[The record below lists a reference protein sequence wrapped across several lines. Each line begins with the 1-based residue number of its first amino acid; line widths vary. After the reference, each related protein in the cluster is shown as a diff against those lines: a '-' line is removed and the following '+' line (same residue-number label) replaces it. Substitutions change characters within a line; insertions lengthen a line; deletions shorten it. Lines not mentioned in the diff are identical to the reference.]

1 MKVLFSSKSVDVC
14 TSRLVHHFFR
24 VLKVFTINIR
34 WWLKHSKT
42 YIWRSTGLLGWRRI
56 KWHRALSLW
65 WWMLRHMVL
74 YPQRQH
80 QNRLLGGPFWCRVM
94 FLGSVIFWL
103 LSSACVSQCPVLYY
117 TARLHGSCAP
127 PPERAFYYWCLRL
140 AFINRNVTQ
149 QDFKSFS
156 DTDVIKTDRYFS
168 LSPNYHIALI
178 TFTARIYVLL
188 QVALLI
194 TRYILTILILLAAYV
209 FYKIQF
215 LLLSKKGQVVYDYD
229 PALGYLPRYTQ
240 W

>member
-1 MKVLFSSKSVDVC
+1 VKVLFSSKSVDVC

-127 PPERAFYYWCLRL
+127 PPWA
-140 AFINRNVTQ
+140 
-149 QDFKSFS
+149 S
-156 DTDVIKTDRYFS
+156 
-168 LSPNYHIALI
+168 
-178 TFTARIYVLL
+178 VLL
-188 QVALLI
+188 LMSAFSFHQSKCHAARFQELQWYR
-194 TRYILTILILLAAYV
+194 RYKNWSV
-209 FYKIQF
+209 FF
-215 LLLSKKGQVVYDYD
+215 SVS
-229 PALGYLPRYTQ
+229 
-240 W
+240 